1 MRKPAKPASAST
13 ATAICVCGT
22 VRIEI
27 DVPVF
32 WAWHDHSKASQRAQG
47 CAYATYVGCWR
58 SKVRVV
64 KGTRSIASFEEKAS
78 RSVRSFCRK
87 CGTPLLYERSHA
99 PKMVNLPRAL
109 FESGTGREPRYHIRI
124 EDSPEWEYRGAKLS
138 PLKGYPGVL
147 WERGKK
153 RSRAVR
159 AFPPGWPEN

>member
-1 MRKPAKPASAST
+1 MPKLAKPVRAST
-13 ATAICVCGT
+13 AKGTCVCGA

-27 DVPVF
+27 DVLAF
-32 WAWHDHSKASQRAQG
+32 WAWHDHSKATQHAQG
-47 CAYATYVGCWR
+47 CAYAMYVGCWR

-64 KGTRSIASFEEKAS
+64 KGARSIASFEDKAS
-78 RSVRSFCRK
+78 RTVRSFCRT
-87 CGTPLLYERSHA
+87 CGTPLLHERSHS

-124 EDSPEWEYRGAKLS
+124 EESLEWEYRGAKLS

-153 RSRAVR
+153 RPRLVEG
-159 AFPPGWPEN
+159 FPQGWPI

>member
-1 MRKPAKPASAST
+1 MAIAANPAKAF
-13 ATAICVCGT
+13 TAIGACVCGA

-27 DVPVF
+27 DVPAF

-47 CAYATYVGCWR
+47 CAYATYIGCWR

-64 KGTRSIASFEEKAS
+64 KGTKSIASFEDKAS
-78 RSVRSFCRK
+78 RTVRSFCRT
-87 CGTPLLYERSHA
+87 CGTPLLYERPHA

-109 FESGTGREPRYHIRI
+109 FDSGTGREARYHIRI

-147 WERGKK
+147 QERGKK
-153 RSRAVR
+153 RSQAVPG
-159 AFPPGWPEN
+159 FPPGWSEP